1 MCDEPFGL
9 FSDIRSDIF
18 LVLFLAM
25 QHISSTEIGSGISQ
39 AIRESNKIS
48 MTKNIFSDNR
58 VATEITAER
67 TSFKRDT
74 ADIWPEYGYFKQ
86 QPFEFGIEKYILP

>member
-1 MCDEPFGL
+1 M

-74 ADIWPEYGYFKQ
+74 AE
-86 QPFEFGIEKYILP
+86 QPCEFGIEKYILP